1 MLVLWNDNALYRV
14 FTNLCLGWA
23 ERILRNKRYLDK
35 YGYIK
40 FKKNDSLIELLAAEK
55 ERHQDVN

>member
-23 ERILRNKRYLDK
+23 ERILRNERYLDK

-55 ERHQDVN
+55 